1 MEDKKEANIINSSIQ
16 SAFVRIT
23 RITSTNSTTRTN
35 ATTMA
40 PKNDEQNVTS
50 SPMLSTL
57 HKKETPSH
65 PVILNY

>member
-16 SAFVRIT
+16 SAFV